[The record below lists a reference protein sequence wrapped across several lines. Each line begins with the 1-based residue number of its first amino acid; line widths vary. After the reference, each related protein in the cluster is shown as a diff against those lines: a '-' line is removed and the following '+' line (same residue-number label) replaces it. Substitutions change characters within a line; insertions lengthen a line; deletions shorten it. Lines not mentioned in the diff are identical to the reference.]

1 MATLCVRGS
10 TPFTTIRANSSLRN
24 QKRETF
30 ISLPMLWPLC
40 VCVRGCTPFPTR
52 RDNSSLRNQKRET
65 FISLPMLWPLCV
77 WGALLL
83 LPPYEPIVA
92 LGIRKEKPLFRSLCC
107 GHSMCEG
114 LYSCTTIQANS
125 NLRNQKRETFISLPM
140 LWPLCVWG
148 ALLLYHHTSQ

>member
-77 WGALLL
+77 WGALVLL
-83 LPPYEPIVA
+83 YQ
-92 LGIRKEKPLFRSLCC
+92 
-107 GHSMCEG
+107 
-114 LYSCTTIQANS
+114 T
-125 NLRNQKRETFISLPM
+125 KRETLISLLLFRFFGYVHHVRQTNGTMEFIISLPM

-148 ALLLYHHTSQ
+148 ALLLYHHTSQQQQQPQPLLVEIA